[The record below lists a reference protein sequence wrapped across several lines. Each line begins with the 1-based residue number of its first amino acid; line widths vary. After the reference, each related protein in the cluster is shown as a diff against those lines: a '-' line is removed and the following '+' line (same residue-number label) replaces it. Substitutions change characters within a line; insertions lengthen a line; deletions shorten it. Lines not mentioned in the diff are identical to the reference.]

1 METHPLL
8 LAFRRFGRPSL
19 SHFPLP
25 SQQKIQTSRQIR
37 HDIAASRIGEGH
49 RDDGEG
55 FIGHPQER
63 FRGIDLKGIY
73 SNFFVEGEFNSNQVE
88 PCGNCCH
95 FCLLFAVRLL
105 PQITQVGINY
115 Q

>member
-1 METHPLL
+1 MLKRLL
-8 LAFRRFGRPSL
+8 YLYNDGHNP
-19 SHFPLP
+19 FPKLNSGGLGYHLP
-25 SQQKIQTSRQIR
+25 QYKKRM
-37 HDIAASRIGEGH
+37 HGDGVYE